1 VTKDNPFTM
10 HEDFFKELLQ
20 YCMSKIIFIILAFSI
35 TLTVILLTFGIIW
48 FEQFGSDLKRFFIN
62 KMVSSICW
70 SVIALLILVQILQI
84 IFYLYLPFPELFCM
98 LYIVYMNAIQIQLI
112 LFSNA
117 IIIFRYM
124 SIFWLRNPMSFKDD
138 FWCFF
143 VNTWVVFYR

>member
-1 VTKDNPFTM
+1 
-10 HEDFFKELLQ
+10 
-20 YCMSKIIFIILAFSI
+20 
-35 TLTVILLTFGIIW
+35 LTVILLTFGIIW
-48 FEQFGSDLKRFFIN
+48 FEKFGSDVRRFFIN

-98 LYIVYMNAIQIQLI
+98 FYILYMNAIQIQLI

-124 SIFWLRNPMSFKDD
+124 SIFWLRNPMNLKDD
-138 FWCFF
+138 FWCSF
-143 VNTWVVFYR
+143 VNTWVVIYRLVT